1 MKWERNGTQHLRI
14 LFGKGKIEVM
24 AEPLQIEL
32 ESAKI
37 VALDALA
44 AHSGKRREDLVAQAV
59 EDLLALEQHN
69 LDAIREGWADVEAG
83 RVIAHEEIIP
93 LIRSLRTRM

>member
-1 MKWERNGTQHLRI
+1 MEL
-14 LFGKGKIEVM
+14 M
-24 AEPLQIEL
+24 AEQLQIEL
-32 ESAKI
+32 EPAKM

-69 LDAIREGWADVEAG
+69 LEAIREGLTDVEAG
-83 RVIAHEEIIP
+83 RIIPHEEIAP
-93 LIRSLRTRM
+93 LIQSLRNRT